1 MMRSLT
7 RPFLPPTIPKV
18 QFQLGLSPLQSMAI
32 ALLSDRVTDKT
43 LRRQRLDV
51 ERAPAAQ
58 YNQVV
63 APA

>member
-7 RPFLPPTIPKV
+7 RPILPPTIPKV
-18 QFQLGLSPLQSMAI
+18 HFQLGLSPLQSVAI

>member
-7 RPFLPPTIPKV
+7 RPILPPTIPKV
-18 QFQLGLSPLQSMAI
+18 HSELGSSAPERPAV
-32 ALLSDRVTDKT
+32 ALLRDHATDKT

-51 ERAPAAQ
+51 AQAPAAQ

-63 APA
+63 APV